1 MKVVCL
7 SVIALWLTAG
17 FAVYAQDASRT
28 PTSLKEL
35 LAEAQNNNPKIRAAE
50 HGWRA
55 ATHVAQQVTTLPDP
69 HFSVQQL
76 NVGSPRPFAGFSNS
90 DFAYIGVGASQELP
104 YPGKLRLKG
113 QVAER
118 EADTQRAQTDALR
131 ASIAEQIKTAYFH
144 LAYLQKTLTLLVS
157 SAATLKQLTGAELSR
172 YRTGHGSQADVLK
185 AQLEQTK
192 LVREITMHHEEMGQ
206 FQADLKLLLHR
217 AQESPDI
224 VAEKSDGNRTAL

>member
-17 FAVYAQDASRT
+17 FSVYAQDASRT

-76 NVGSPRPFAGFSNS
+76 NVGSPDLSP
-90 DFAYIGVGASQELP
+90 D
-104 YPGKLRLKG
+104 
-113 QVAER
+113 
-118 EADTQRAQTDALR
+118 
-131 ASIAEQIKTAYFH
+131 
-144 LAYLQKTLTLLVS
+144 
-157 SAATLKQLTGAELSR
+157 SATATLPIPASAPRRSFLI
-172 YRTGHGSQADVLK
+172 QASY
-185 AQLEQTK
+185 A
-192 LVREITMHHEEMGQ
+192 
-206 FQADLKLLLHR
+206 
-217 AQESPDI
+217 
-224 VAEKSDGNRTAL
+224 